1 MLEVKKIDAFRG
13 PAQVLRGVSLSVREH
28 EVVCLV
34 GRNGAGKTTTMDSIM
49 GFLPLASGQILF
61 HGEDVSTL
69 PVHQRALRGMGYAP
83 EGCAIFPELTVAE
96 NMMISRWM
104 SAKAHRR
111 LGAAADGDIEERVYA
126 VFPEVRDLLRRQ
138 GMNLSGGQRK
148 MVAIARGMALAPTL
162 LLLDEA
168 FEGLAPIIVK
178 RFRDA
183 VLKIEDLGISLL
195 IAESN
200 LVNAARIADRLY
212 AIDRGEII
220 FEGKPAQALED
231 DKVMKALRG

>member
-1 MLEVKKIDAFRG
+1 MLEVKNIDAWRG
-13 PAQVLRGVSLSVREH
+13 PAQILHRVSLSVREH

-34 GRNGAGKTTTMDSIM
+34 GRNGAGKTTTMESIM
-49 GFLPLASGQILF
+49 GFLPVRSGQIVF
-61 HGEDVSTL
+61 QGEEVTSL
-69 PVHQRALRGMGYAP
+69 PVHQRARRGMGYAP
-83 EGCAIFPELTVAE
+83 EGSEIFPELTVAE

-104 SAKAHRR
+104 SAKAKRK
-111 LGAAADGDIEERVYA
+111 LAIADIEERVFA
-126 VFPEVRDLLRRQ
+126 VFPEVRELLRRQ

-168 FEGLAPIIVK
+168 FEGLAPVVVK
-178 RFRDA
+178 RFREA
-183 VLKIEDLGISLL
+183 VLKIEDMGISLL

-200 LVNAARIADRLY
+200 LLNAARIADRLY

-220 FEGKPAQALED
+220 FEGKPDQALED
-231 DKVMKALRG
+231 ASVMKALRG

>member
-13 PAQVLRGVSLSVREH
+13 PAHVLRGVSLSVHEH

-34 GRNGAGKTTTMDSIM
+34 GRNGAGKTTTMESIM
-49 GFLPLASGQILF
+49 GFLPLSSGQILF

-69 PVHQRALRGMGYAP
+69 PVHKRALRGMGYAP

-96 NMMISRWM
+96 NMLISRWM
-104 SAKAHRR
+104 SAKAQRR
-111 LGAAADGDIEERVYA
+111 PGALATRDIEESVYS

-220 FEGKPAQALED
+220 FEGKPEQALED
-231 DKVMKALRG
+231 ANVMKALRG

>member
-1 MLEVKKIDAFRG
+1 MLEVKNIETFRG
-13 PAQVLRGVSLSVREH
+13 PAQVLHGISLSVREH

-49 GFLPLASGQILF
+49 GFLPLASGQVLF
-61 HGEDVSTL
+61 HGEDVSSM

-104 SAKAHRR
+104 AAKAHRR
-111 LGAAADGDIEERVYA
+111 LGAAAGGDIEERVYA
-126 VFPEVRDLLRRQ
+126 VFPEVRELLHRR

-220 FEGKPAQALED
+220 FEGKPEQALED
-231 DKVMKALRG
+231 QNVMKALRG

>member
-1 MLEVKKIDAFRG
+1 MLEVKQIHTFRG
-13 PAQVLRGVSLSVREH
+13 PAHVLHGISLSVHEH

-34 GRNGAGKTTTMDSIM
+34 GRNGAGKTTIMESIM
-49 GFLPLASGQILF
+49 GFLPAASGQILF
-61 HGEDVSTL
+61 HGEEVTSL
-69 PVHQRALRGMGYAP
+69 PVHQRALRGMAYAP
-83 EGCAIFPELTVAE
+83 EGCGIFPELTVAE
-96 NMMISRWM
+96 NLLISRWM
-104 SAKAHRR
+104 STKARRR
-111 LGAAADGDIEERVYA
+111 LEAMADGDIEGRVFSI
-126 VFPEVRDLLRRQ
+126 FPEVRDLMHRQ

-148 MVAIARGMALAPTL
+148 MVAIARGIALAPTL

-168 FEGLAPIIVK
+168 FEGLAPIVVK

-220 FEGKPAQALED
+220 FEGKPQQALED
-231 DKVMKALRG
+231 ENVMRALRG

>member
-1 MLEVKKIDAFRG
+1 MLEVKNIDAWRG
-13 PAQVLRGVSLSVREH
+13 PAQILHRVSLSVREH

-34 GRNGAGKTTTMDSIM
+34 GRNGAGKTTTMESIM
-49 GFLPLASGQILF
+49 GFLPVRSGQIVF
-61 HGEDVSTL
+61 QGEEVTSL
-69 PVHQRALRGMGYAP
+69 PVHQRARRGMGYAP
-83 EGCAIFPELTVAE
+83 EGSEIFPELTVAE

-104 SAKAHRR
+104 SAKAKRK
-111 LGAAADGDIEERVYA
+111 LAIGDMEERVFA
-126 VFPEVRDLLRRQ
+126 VFPEVRELLRRQ

-168 FEGLAPIIVK
+168 FEGLAPVVVK
-178 RFRDA
+178 RFREA
-183 VLKIEDLGISLL
+183 VFKIEDLGISLL

-200 LVNAARIADRLY
+200 LLNAARIADRLY

-220 FEGKPAQALED
+220 FEGKPEQALED
-231 DKVMKALRG
+231 ASVMKALRG